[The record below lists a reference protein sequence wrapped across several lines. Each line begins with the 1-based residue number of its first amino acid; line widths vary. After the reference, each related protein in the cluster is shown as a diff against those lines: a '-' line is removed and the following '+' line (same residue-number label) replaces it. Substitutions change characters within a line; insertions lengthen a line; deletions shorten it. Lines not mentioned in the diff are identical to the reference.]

1 MVRKLL
7 VALCALAFAGA
18 VESDEEQDWLAGCTP
33 EEVKA
38 ILQAVRDA
46 DHYKGEAQKFVRR
59 IRYWEAEQ
67 DYPDEVCKAIR
78 GKVMNMQW
86 MWDTLNAAPRCSA
99 EGNLASGLSRPELP
113 NC

>member
-46 DHYKGEAQKFVRR
+46 DH
-59 IRYWEAEQ
+59 
-67 DYPDEVCKAIR
+67 
-78 GKVMNMQW
+78 
-86 MWDTLNAAPRCSA
+86 
-99 EGNLASGLSRPELP
+99 
-113 NC
+113 